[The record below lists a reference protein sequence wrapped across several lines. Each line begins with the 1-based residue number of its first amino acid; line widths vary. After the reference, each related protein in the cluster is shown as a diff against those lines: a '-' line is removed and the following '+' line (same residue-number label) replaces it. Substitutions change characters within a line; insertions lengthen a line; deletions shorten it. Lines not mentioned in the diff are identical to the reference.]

1 MLKKFTFVV
10 AIALIFSLG
19 APPVSFAYTVTN
31 KQAVRIN
38 DTYKL
43 YLISYAFGHKSRTFM
58 MPAVASRGET
68 VDETDL
74 EYTLKTPEGL
84 TVKDGVSAA
93 TIWTKAAKQGDH
105 YTTAVGTSTSFT
117 LAVLHAKSATSSR
130 ANTLSVEALP
140 FTIGTTKSSLAKHEL
155 APYTVS
161 ATGTA
166 PLNTNDE

>member
-1 MLKKFTFVV
+1 MLKKFTFIVT
-10 AIALIFSLG
+10 IALIFSLG
-19 APPVSFAYTVTN
+19 VPTVSFAYTVTN

-38 DTYKL
+38 DTYTL
-43 YLISYAFGHKSRTFM
+43 YLISYAFGHKSQTFM
-58 MPAVASRGET
+58 LPSVASRGET
-68 VDETDL
+68 ADETDL

-93 TIWTKAAKQGDH
+93 MIWTKAAKEDGR

-130 ANTLSVEALP
+130 ANTLNVETLP
-140 FTIGTTKSSLAKHEL
+140 FTIGSTKSSLAKHEL
-155 APYTVS
+155 APYSVS

-166 PLNTNDE
+166 PLNTDDE

>member
-1 MLKKFTFVV
+1 MQK
-10 AIALIFSLG
+10 FSLFLLMCTLVL
-19 APPVSFAYTVTN
+19 VSSPSVSHAYTVTN

-38 DTYKL
+38 DTYTL